1 MIQQKITELTVWEL
15 SRKLQAKEISAVE
28 AASAYLTAIKEKEPS
43 VGAYLSVLEGAAMQK
58 AAEVD
63 DRRMKGETLSPLAG
77 VPAGIKDNI
86 CTKGFKTTCASR
98 MLENFTAPYDAH
110 VMEQLQS
117 ADAVMLGKLNMD

>member
-77 VPAGIKDNI
+77 VPVGIKDNI
-86 CTKGFKTTCASR
+86 CTRGFKTTCASR
-98 MLENFTAPYDAH
+98 ML
-110 VMEQLQS
+110 
-117 ADAVMLGKLNMD
+117 